1 MAADYHH
8 FMQDIF
14 HTIEKASEGLF
25 KDRGSKFL
33 AYALPISKEEDLQE
47 HLEALRKSHPKARH
61 FCYAYRMGNKGERY
75 RANDD
80 GEPSGT
86 AGKPILG
93 QIDRLGLT
101 NVAVV
106 VVRYFG
112 GTLLGTSGLIQA
124 YRAAAADA
132 LSQALIVEKIIEQ
145 LVRLEFP
152 YSLMS
157 NVLQAIKKLELDIYE
172 SEYGDYGRLDIG
184 IPFSQTEKTLLRLK
198 AYAGDLHLE
207 EVEMGKEV
215 EGLVITLLPESGA

>member
-1 MAADYHH
+1 
-8 FMQDIF
+8 MQDIF
-14 HTIEKASEGLF
+14 YTIAQASEGLF

-33 AYALPISKEEDLQE
+33 AYAFPLQTEEDLQE
-47 HLEALRKSHPKARH
+47 QLDTLRKSHPKARH
-61 FCYAYRMGNKGERY
+61 FCYAYRIGTAGLRY

-132 LSQALIVEKIIEQ
+132 LGQAVIVEKQIEQ
-145 LVRLEFP
+145 RVRLEFP
-152 YSLMS
+152 YAVMS
-157 NVLQAIKKLELDIYE
+157 DVLQAVKKLHLPIYTQQYAE
-172 SEYGDYGRLDIG
+172 DGCLEIG
-184 IPFSQTEKTLLRLK
+184 IPFSQTNAVLLRLK
-198 AYAGDLHLE
+198 SVAGGLHPE

-215 EGLVITLLPESGA
+215 EGLTITLLPKE